1 MFLKN
6 YFCKLSIIHYPLS
19 IILKI
24 IIIGGGAAGF
34 FAAITAAEANPSA
47 DVTILERGK
56 DVLQKVKVS
65 GGGRCNVT
73 HACFLPNE
81 LVKNYPRGE
90 KALLSPF
97 MRFSA
102 EDTIQWF
109 EQRGVELKT
118 EDDGRMFPV
127 TNKSQTI
134 IDCLE
139 AQVERLNI
147 KILRGYRVED
157 LKQVDNQWLVKTN
170 RQSFEADK
178 MMVAAGSSTA
188 VWDLLKKLGHT
199 IIEPVP
205 SLFTFNIKDN
215 RIDGLAGL
223 SVPNASIQVEGTRL
237 KTSGPLLITHWG
249 MSGPAILKLSAWGA
263 RELYDLDYQFV
274 IRINW
279 IGQNNVEE
287 VKNALTLDIKTK
299 NLKRLIVKTPQYNIP
314 TRLWLRFL
322 DAANITENMI
332 WADISKKQIQILAEQ
347 LAQGS
352 YNVKGKSTF
361 KEEFV
366 TAGGVK
372 RDEVNFKTFESKV
385 LPNLFFAGEI
395 LDIDAITGGFNFQAA
410 WTGGWIAGQT
420 MAF

>member
-1 MFLKN
+1 M
-6 YFCKLSIIHYPLS
+6 
-19 IILKI
+19 KI

-34 FAAITAAEANPSA
+34 FAAITAAEANPNA

-73 HACFLPNE
+73 HACFLPTE

-102 EDTIQWF
+102 EETIQWF

-127 TNKSQTI
+127 TNNSQTI

-139 AQVERLNI
+139 GQAERLNV

-157 LKQVDNQWLVKTN
+157 LEQVDNQWLVKTN
-170 RQSFEADK
+170 RQSFTADK
-178 MMVAAGSSTA
+178 VVVAAGSSTA

-223 SVPNASIQVEGTRL
+223 SVPNASIQVEGTKL

-263 RELYDLDYQFV
+263 RQLHDLDYQFV

-279 IGQNNVEE
+279 IGQYNVEE
-287 VKNALTLDIKTK
+287 VKNALTLDIKSK
-299 NLKRLIVKTPQYNIP
+299 FLKKLIVKTPQYNIP
-314 TRLWLRFL
+314 SRLWLRFL
-322 DAANITENMI
+322 EVANITENMI

-352 YNVKGKSTF
+352 YSVKGKSTF

-372 RDEVNFKTFESKV
+372 RDEVNFKTFESK
-385 LPNLFFAGEI
+385 LLDNLFFAGEI

-410 WTGGWIAGQT
+410 WTGGWIVGQT